1 MANLGGDLFGDILK
15 IAEENKKAYGIPFG
29 QQSDAPCAKCHQAIK
44 PGEMTTNEGM
54 GGAEQHVNCPWMGS
68 QNMPA
73 RQPAGQSAYAST
85 EKKADEALATDWAKV
100 KQWMEAN
107 AREFDNATN
116 LAESAANQFNLYE
129 GDFDIPVE
137 VFDIAHEVMY
147 DDNFDV
153 RSNVMSDNHEFSD
166 IGGAPKIDVT
176 KTAEPALEIGD
187 EGIGTT
193 EQGQK
198 FKGTVEK
205 SEGGKITLR
214 SLVNSKIVKEF
225 PAEKV
230 ESLEQRDRKNKEI
243 KERDEA
249 EKSEQEKAEEAAR
262 NERLTLKPED
272 VQGSY
277 DALANY
283 LTSSGNYTL
292 RADPSDAQLEAFDEK
307 YHELTGEELNAT
319 GRPKAQEHEDKG
331 GWILQFPDS
340 PEVRQYIPWQ
350 IDVAKSGLA
359 PLRGGQ
365 YRAVINPKTNK
376 LTIAY
381 NAPIWEMI
389 KRGLR
394 QNAGM
399 AAENKELVM
408 SSSKKAC
415 GDCNCQVDEEVVLP
429 AAKEVPEGSTGERQL
444 PPAETKMPESEK
456 EAGFNL
462 FFPGQV
468 TEQFYPEILHEMVDY
483 PNDNNSPVIEDID
496 IDNAMDTNKLS
507 YVSTSPAGA
516 MGIGRDGKPQIL
528 EGAPLRKENDIRGEA
543 FLDEFHQQYE
553 GVPAALLT
561 VAAKVA
567 AKDEKGQFELF
578 LKRVMAEIAAAFIA
592 AYKVTGRTIL
602 NMVPG
607 IGEVQLAQVEQPSSL
622 SSFNIVNTGSRVK
635 YLLDKLNDG
644 DVRDAV
650 NKARAQAAVWI
661 DDPNGGFVYEVFA
674 RAESI
679 DTDTMIMKYTF
690 IIGTKESENA

>member
-1 MANLGGDLFGDILK
+1 MANLGGDFLQELAK
-15 IAEENKKAYGIPFG
+15 VAEAANKKAYGIPFG

-54 GGAEQHVNCPWMGS
+54 GGAEQHVNCPWQAGMGRS
-68 QNMPA
+68 QMPA
-73 RQPAGQSAYAST
+73 NPGQSAYAST
-85 EKKADEALATDWAKV
+85 EKKAIDEAVATDWAKV

-116 LAESAANQFNLYE
+116 LAESAAEQFNLYE

-137 VFDIAHEVMY
+137 VFDLAHEVMY

-176 KTAEPALEIGD
+176 NAKTAEPEIT
-187 EGIGTT
+187 EGEEVRGKLPSGAVITG
-193 EQGQK
+193 E
-198 FKGTVEK
+198 VEK
-205 SEGGKITLR
+205 IEGDQVTIYNGKIRKTVPMKDVTSVQSHEQVIEKNR
-214 SLVNSKIVKEF
+214 RDDKTRREEEAQ
-225 PAEKV
+225 AEKG
-230 ESLEQRDRKNKEI
+230 KK
-243 KERDEA
+243 RDERIENSVSMKA
-249 EKSEQEKAEEAAR
+249 NGTPEQMASELQR
-262 NERLTLKPED
+262 RGYRLTLKYKAPEFLEQAEKEYADWTGGESISEDAAKEYATMYGREWTLVYKDPQRDMPVFFDIEPMGTHENKKSPTPIGLSRRD
-272 VQGSY
+272 VVVV
-277 DALANY
+277 NY
-283 LTSSGNYTL
+283 PEIIGPLVQAGL
-292 RADPSDAQLEAFDEK
+292 RMNSAENIQ
-307 YHELTGEELNAT
+307 
-319 GRPKAQEHEDKG
+319 
-331 GWILQFPDS
+331 
-340 PEVRQYIPWQ
+340 EVR
-350 IDVAKSGLA
+350 
-359 PLRGGQ
+359 
-365 YRAVINPKTNK
+365 
-376 LTIAY
+376 
-381 NAPIWEMI
+381 
-389 KRGLR
+389 
-394 QNAGM
+394 
-399 AAENKELVM
+399 AA
-408 SSSKKAC
+408 SASKKAC

-444 PPAETKMPESEK
+444 PPAATKEVETDK
-456 EAGFNL
+456 EAGFNF

-468 TEQFYPEILHEMVDY
+468 TKEFYPEIQHEMVDY

-496 IDNAMDTNKLS
+496 IDNAIDTTKLS

-561 VAAKVA
+561 VASKVA
-567 AKDEKGQFELF
+567 AKDEKAQFELF
-578 LKRVMAEIAAAFIA
+578 LKKVMAEIAAAFVA

-644 DVRDAV
+644 DIREAV

-690 IIGTKESENA
+690 IIGTKESE